1 MEPPASWVDSPSVL
15 SGERGKT
22 MEELYELSRPFP
34 AALVK
39 QKPGK
44 FAADYVDHAT
54 VNQRLLEVCGPFSW
68 HLDAPIHNP
77 DGVLVGCQASLHLV
91 IDGVAVTI
99 TEVGDVERPSGNGA
113 SDLKSAMSDAFKR
126 CAMRVGVG
134 LHLWAGEAYFLDR
147 ALKKRLD
154 SGYTMSEAET
164 VAHRDADRVTEEA
177 F

>member
-1 MEPPASWVDSPSVL
+1 
-15 SGERGKT
+15 

-34 AALVK
+34 AALIK

-54 VNQRLLEVCGPFSW
+54 INQRLLEVVGPFSW
-68 HLDAPIHNP
+68 HLDAPIANP
-77 DGVLVGCQASLHLV
+77 DGTVVGCQASLHLM
-91 IDGVAVTI
+91 IDGQPVTI
-99 TEVGDVERPSGNGA
+99 TEVGDVERPSGNAA

-134 LHLWAGEAYFLDR
+134 LHLWAGDGYFLDR

-154 SGYTMSEAET
+154 EGYTLSEAEAM
-164 VAHRDADRVTEEA
+164 VHRDGDRQVTEEA